1 MRTIEFKME
10 RQGLVQ
16 PGQEVEVS
24 AHDAD
29 SGCCYII
36 EPAVAMSGCYKGR
49 DKLKPTMAS
58 SKTSSTTNGAITWWW
73 SLRSKIH
80 QKMPFNNFFETFCFD
95 FLLIIDYMYIL

>member
-49 DKLKPTMAS
+49 DKLKTDHGVV
-58 SKTSSTTNGAITWWW
+58 KDVKQNERGYYVVVE
-73 SLRSKIH
+73 
-80 QKMPFNNFFETFCFD
+80 FEE
-95 FLLIIDYMYIL
+95 

>member
-36 EPAVAMSGCYKGR
+36 EPAIAMSGCYKGR
-49 DKLKPTMAS
+49 DKLKTDHGVV
-58 SKTSSTTNGAITWWW
+58 KDVKHNERGYYVVVE
-73 SLRSKIH
+73 
-80 QKMPFNNFFETFCFD
+80 FEE
-95 FLLIIDYMYIL
+95 